1 MTSSKKRPQKAI
13 IFARVSSK
21 NQEEG
26 YSLIAQVSRMQEY
39 CKRNGLEVIY
49 EFQLIET
56 STSAD
61 RAFFYNMLEC
71 INNQEE
77 PIALVVDSVYRLQ
90 RSFKEI
96 PIFEGLRMSGK
107 LTLHFVKKIRS
118 WIKNQTLLNLWLIR
132 CLILWPQ
139 IIQLQLVITLK
150 EALSTSFKTV
160 NVSAKRLSDT

>member
-1 MTSSKKRPQKAI
+1 MTSSVQKPANRVCKAQIRRFVSTKAI

-39 CKRNGLEVIY
+39 CKRNGLEVVY

-61 RAFFYNMLEC
+61 RAFVFNMLEC
-71 INNQEE
+71 IKNQEE
-77 PIALVVDSVYRLQ
+77 PIALVVDSVYRFQ

-96 PIFEGLRMSGK
+96 PIFEELRMSGK
-107 LTLHFVKKIRS
+107 LALHFIKKLRS
-118 WIKNQTLLNLWLIR
+118 WIKNQTPRN
-132 CLILWPQ
+132 
-139 IIQLQLVITLK
+139 
-150 EALSTSFKTV
+150 
-160 NVSAKRLSDT
+160 